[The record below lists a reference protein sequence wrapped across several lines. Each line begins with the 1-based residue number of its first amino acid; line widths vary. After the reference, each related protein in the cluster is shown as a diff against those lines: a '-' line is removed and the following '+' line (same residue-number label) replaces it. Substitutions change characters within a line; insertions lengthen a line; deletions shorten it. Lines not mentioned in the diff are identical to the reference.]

1 MPSRDHLE
9 NTALKAQFAE
19 GAKWLGKGLRG
30 PDLGA
35 RFRAALDSLA
45 DRFLEELVELVQSAV
60 RRAGLAA
67 WPGARLGAG
76 YMDLARLDDPEAAR
90 RLALELATA
99 NDLELAGQ
107 ADGLGWLG
115 GRLFRGGRLLGYL
128 KAAEE
133 DPEKAIAYL
142 RKNIARE
149 LHRMRAAADPAGAAL
164 FDNLE
169 EAAAQACAVDAQGAL
184 KAAQRLEVEAPVKPP
199 VPVVQQVELV
209 LTRTAGPAMPAP
221 DSERLHAEAVRER
234 RVLAPLVEAAE
245 RNAAR
250 PEGTRNLVMRG
261 PAFVDPLCDHFVAW
275 GASLPPDPACTAVHV
290 GQLANALRGE
300 LVQQAEL
307 LEVAMPTDEEG
318 NPLDFEAARTW
329 VDEGHAALAGLMD
342 AWRAAL
348 AAAPKL
354 SDARRTKLA
363 AILDAVA
370 ARYMDGEFQ
379 ELDLAA
385 VRIELGIK
393 PQTFSDDWKL
403 LRELAAAGAT
413 EIPGDVR

>member
-1 MPSRDHLE
+1 MSSRDYPE
-9 NTALKAQFAE
+9 NAALKERFAE
-19 GAKWLGKGLRG
+19 GAKWLGAGLRG

-35 RFRAALDSLA
+35 RFRAALDAVA
-45 DRFLEELVELVQSAV
+45 DRFLEELGELVQSAV

-76 YMDLARLDDPEAAR
+76 YMDLARLDDPEATR
-90 RLALELATA
+90 RLTLELVVTHE
-99 NDLELAGQ
+99 LELEDADA

-133 DPEKAIAYL
+133 DPEKALAYL

-169 EAAAQACAVDAQGAL
+169 AAAAQACTVDTSAAREI
-184 KAAQRLEVEAPVKPP
+184 AQRMDVAAPEQPPAPVVAKA
-199 VPVVQQVELV
+199 ELV
-209 LTRTAGPAMPAP
+209 LTRTAGPVVAAL
-221 DSERLHAEAVRER
+221 DSETLHAEAVRER
-234 RVLAPLVEAAE
+234 RALTPLVEAAE

-275 GASLPPDPACTAVHV
+275 GASAPPDPACSAVHV
-290 GQLANALRGE
+290 GQLANALRCE

-307 LEVAMPTDEEG
+307 LEVAMPTDDEG
-318 NPLDFEAARTW
+318 NTLVLAAARTW
-329 VDEGHAALAGLMD
+329 VDAGHDALAELMD
-342 AWRAAL
+342 GWRAAL

-354 SDARRTKLA
+354 SEARRTKLA

-370 ARYMDGEFQ
+370 ARFTGGAFQ

-403 LRELAAAGAT
+403 LRELAAV
-413 EIPGDVR
+413 EIPGEIR